1 MTQPELFERCKNAPL
16 EDAQRGINTQM
27 KAPLEDV

>member
-16 EDAQRGINTQM
+16 EDAQRGINTQVNHTL
-27 KAPLEDV
+27 AV